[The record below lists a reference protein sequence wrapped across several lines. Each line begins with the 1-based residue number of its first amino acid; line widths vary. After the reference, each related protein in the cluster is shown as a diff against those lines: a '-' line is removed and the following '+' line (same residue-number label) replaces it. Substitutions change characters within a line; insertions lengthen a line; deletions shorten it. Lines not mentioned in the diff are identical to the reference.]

1 MDSVDLNALQIQ
13 QEPNVESIAA
23 WTTSMFVVELPE
35 HEVLK
40 DDLLPY
46 AYQVR
51 QSADSAIAS
60 QVAVSAKN
68 NLNIESKETNASINT
83 KEKKLKT

>member
-1 MDSVDLNALQIQ
+1 MELYDPQNSSLDEFDNGVC
-13 QEPNVESIAA
+13 ESNVESISA

-35 HEVLK
+35 HDVLK

-60 QVAVSAKN
+60 QVAVS
-68 NLNIESKETNASINT
+68 
-83 KEKKLKT
+83 